1 MRPAAFRPGPT
12 RRLALFG
19 VCAALLANAGPASAV
34 TAPRLPPVQF
44 SGPPPQPYDASAKAE
59 ADIAAAAKRARAAG
73 KLLLIDM
80 GGNWCTDCLVL
91 AIIMDQP
98 VAKAFIAK
106 HYETVTVDVGHFDK
120 NLQIPARYGVTL
132 KEVPCI
138 VVIDAKGKVVNK
150 GQELKL
156 GSAASMQPQAV
167 LDLLASWASAGR

>member
-1 MRPAAFRPGPT
+1 MRPAALRPGPS

-19 VCAALLANAGPASAV
+19 ACAALLARAGPAAAAA
-34 TAPRLPPVQF
+34 APRLPPIQF
-44 SGPPPQPYDASAKAE
+44 SGPPPQPYDAAAKAE
-59 ADIAAAAKRARAAG
+59 TDIAAAAKRARAKG
-73 KLLLIDM
+73 KRLLIDM

-98 VAKAFIAK
+98 VAKAFIAQ

-120 NLQIPARYGVTL
+120 NLQIPARYGVTM
-132 KEVPCI
+132 KEVPC
-138 VVIDAKGKVVNK
+138 VVVLDAKGKAVNK

-167 LDLLASWASAGR
+167 LDLLAGWAN